1 MKQLVTIDPPS
12 RGRWWLAGLCGA
24 GAAAAVWFAWSVP
37 PVPPAPADTA
47 APGAAWS
54 ARPTDSIA
62 AAVPAVA
69 ESDVSPADIQRLS
82 AQIVEL
88 QQAVRSLREQMAARR
103 PAAPVAG
110 ASADAA
116 AAQDPASAK
125 EAERA
130 QADEQAAA
138 IEQRFR
144 QETVNP
150 GWSGTATAAVKQA
163 LMAGAGDEALAVR
176 ALECRGQTCRIDIG
190 SDVSNDSLQR
200 VLGRIGGTF
209 GSLAAM
215 PSLQPGGGTIVY
227 LSR

>member
-24 GAAAAVWFAWSVP
+24 GAAAAVWFAW
-37 PVPPAPADTA
+37 PVLSAPADTA

-54 ARPTDSIA
+54 AQPTDAIA
-62 AAVPAVA
+62 AAIPAA
-69 ESDVSPADIQRLS
+69 AGSDVSPADIQRLS

-88 QQAVRSLREQMAARR
+88 QQAVRGLREQMAARR

-116 AAQDPASAK
+116 APQDPASAK

-138 IEQRFR
+138 MEQRFR
-144 QETVNP
+144 QEPVNP
-150 GWSGTATAAVKQA
+150 GWSGTATAALRQA
-163 LMAGAGDEALAVR
+163 LTPGAGEEGLAVR

-190 SDVSNDSLQR
+190 SDVSNDSLQH

-215 PSLQPGGGTIVY
+215 PSLQPGGGTVVY